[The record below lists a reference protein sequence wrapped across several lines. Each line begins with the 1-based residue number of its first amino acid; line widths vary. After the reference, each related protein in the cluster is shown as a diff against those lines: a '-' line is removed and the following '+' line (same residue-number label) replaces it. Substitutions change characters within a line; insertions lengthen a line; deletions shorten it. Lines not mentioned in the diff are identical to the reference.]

1 MAKKEKQRTEAELE
15 PGFFSDE
22 GYGHG
27 TALRF
32 INDKKQ
38 TVKKSIKKN
47 RTKA

>member
-1 MAKKEKQRTEAELE
+1 MAKKERQKTEAELE

-32 INDKKQ
+32 IDDKKPS
-38 TVKKSIKKN
+38 VKKSTKN
-47 RTKA
+47 KRTKA